1 MAKRITM
8 ETVSDAETATVVFV
22 ARALWYTANYGNRA
36 EVRRCLRGIG
46 LGDYVDGE
54 RDRFTVNLATFKEL
68 LGDTLEIAVERGYNY
83 TPANSSYVV
92 DKLVRIAEGWR
103 DNLHESQWSKIEEPS
118 KHVDADA
125 IVARFGSRGDLPPVE
140 GDEPRATWAEL
151 VAKVLAWADDRGLCG
166 DVESAL
172 RTIGFGEFL
181 PPATMKVAVTWRG
194 VTIEDVEVGVNRK
207 GEPRLD
213 DACYHIQM
221 LVRQET
227 LQIETAPAAS
237 VPVAV

>member
-1 MAKRITM
+1 MARKITM

-83 TPANSSYVV
+83 TPANSSYLV
-92 DKLVRIAEGWR
+92 DKLYRIAEKWR
-103 DNLHESQWSKIEEPS
+103 DNLPESQWSKIEEPS

-151 VAKVLAWADDRGLCG
+151 VAKVLAWADDRGLCS

-181 PPATMKVAVTWRG
+181 PPATMKIDVTWRG
-194 VTIEDVEVGVNRK
+194 AVIKDVEVGVNRK
-207 GEPRLD
+207 GEPKID
-213 DACYHIQM
+213 DVRYYLQA
-221 LVRQET
+221 LVRQEEQ
-227 LQIETAPAAS
+227 QITVVPVAS